1 MLPLSCGLTVYRRLD
16 SVHHVDKLSCRD
28 TCGLAFS
35 DHHGHQNCRTG
46 ERLDLLGLEAGAY
59 DVR

>member
-1 MLPLSCGLTVYRRLD
+1 M
-16 SVHHVDKLSCRD
+16 HHVDKLSCRD